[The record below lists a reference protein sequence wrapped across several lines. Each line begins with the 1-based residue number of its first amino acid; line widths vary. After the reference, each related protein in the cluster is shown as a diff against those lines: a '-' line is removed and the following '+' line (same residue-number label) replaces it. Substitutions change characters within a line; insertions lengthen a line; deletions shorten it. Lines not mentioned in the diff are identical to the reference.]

1 LFAAL
6 LIGECLFLPETLF
19 PRALVL
25 ASEERARSTQ
35 AAVYIETSEIKR
47 TKQLKYL
54 VSPPESYYRFMTAD
68 YINKNLRKIPG
79 VIHPKP
85 WDTIIRAT
93 KIFAYPTVLI
103 SVFSFVFFQYWWICS
118 LLTMEPAAYA
128 TYKLQ
133 VQGLFFLGL
142 ILGTVFAEILFSG
155 RLSDWLMIFLAKR
168 NNGVRSPEMRL
179 WLGYPAAILS
189 SLGLLIWGLSI
200 DRNWHWITGQI
211 AFFLCK

>member
-1 LFAAL
+1 MGYDHPRNKDIRVPNGRYQHIL
-6 LIGECLFLPETLF
+6 LRLLSV
-19 PRALVL
+19 LV
-25 ASEERARSTQ
+25 
-35 AAVYIETSEIKR
+35 
-47 TKQLKYL
+47 
-54 VSPPESYYRFMTAD
+54 VSFS
-68 YINKNLRKIPG
+68 
-79 VIHPKP
+79 HPKILP
-85 WDTIIRAT
+85 SQLTLDR
-93 KIFAYPTVLI
+93 
-103 SVFSFVFFQYWWICS
+103 ICS

-142 ILGTVFAEILFSG
+142 ILGTVFAEILCSG

-200 DRNWHWITGQI
+200 DKDWHWVTGQI
-211 AFFLCK
+211 AFFLCR